1 MIRDALSI
9 LLVAALVLAR
19 PRPGEYS
26 AKESYAKGGGS
37 LEGGYKFTD
46 DVILPSGSGDDG
58 TNVGYGKSA
67 EDLDI
72 PHINLEEHQTSM
84 ENEKATI
91 GSGFHDIGPKDV
103 GQEIFAKMEE
113 AAQHAMTIVEGAQK
127 FTDEAAKEQSIKGD
141 ANGAYQ
147 EQLSLSPDH
156 VHVEGS
162 SDPSMSAAHAPAASA
177 PASAP
182 AAAPAAA
189 PAEEHKEEAAGA
201 AGQHPPPPAG
211 GQPAPPSADAGKPY

>member
-9 LLVAALVLAR
+9 LLVAALVVAR

-84 ENEKATI
+84 ENEKALRTWT
-91 GSGFHDIGPKDV
+91 FHTSTWKSTKHQWRMKRQRLDLASTTSVPKTL
-103 GQEIFAKMEE
+103 AKRSLPRW
-113 AAQHAMTIVEGAQK
+113 K
-127 FTDEAAKEQSIKGD
+127 RL
-141 ANGAYQ
+141 
-147 EQLSLSPDH
+147 LSTP
-156 VHVEGS
+156 
-162 SDPSMSAAHAPAASA
+162 
-177 PASAP
+177 
-182 AAAPAAA
+182 
-189 PAEEHKEEAAGA
+189 
-201 AGQHPPPPAG
+201 
-211 GQPAPPSADAGKPY
+211 

>member
-1 MIRDALSI
+1 MVRDALLI
-9 LLVAALVLAR
+9 AAAALLAAAAAVQAR
-19 PRPGEYS
+19 PGYG
-26 AKESYAKGGGS
+26 AKESYAKDSYKGGGD

-46 DVILPSGSGDDG
+46 DVILPNSGGAG
-58 TNVGYGKSA
+58 VELEYGKST

-91 GSGFHDIGPKDV
+91 GTGFHDIGPKDV

-147 EQLSLSPDH
+147 EQLSLSPGH

-162 SDPSMSAAHAPAASA
+162 SDPSMTAAP
-177 PASAP
+177 AP
-182 AAAPAAA
+182 AAAA
-189 PAEEHKEEAAGA
+189 PAGEHK
-201 AGQHPPPPAG
+201 
-211 GQPAPPSADAGKPY
+211 